1 MARVYRLISLLLL
14 LSFSL
19 FGDARQ
25 HLFEKANQSYT
36 GGQFEEALNTY
47 QEILN
52 MGYATGSLYYNIGN
66 CYYKLGDIGRAI
78 LFYERARKQM
88 PANDD
93 LKANLAIA
101 QLSVVDQIEPGS
113 DFILFQAL
121 HAFLYVIPKPLQL
134 TLTLCA
140 YILWMATL
148 IFYILSRSSFW
159 TFISR
164 RFIWIF
170 GILFL
175 ILALSFT
182 GRLVDERRTVEAIVL
197 VDKVD
202 VMSAPVAEG
211 SETLFSLHEGT
222 KVRCDRSTDEWVE
235 IILPDR
241 KVGWV
246 KWKALEKI

>member
-1 MARVYRLISLLLL
+1 MARLVRIISLLFI
-14 LSFSL
+14 LSIGL
-19 FGDARQ
+19 FADARQ
-25 HLFEKANQSYT
+25 HLYEKGNQAYT
-36 GGQFEEALNTY
+36 NGQFEEALTAY

-52 MGYATGSLYYNIGN
+52 MGYANGPLYYNIGN
-66 CYYKLGDIGRAI
+66 CYYKLGEIGKSI
-78 LFYERARKQM
+78 LFYERARKRM

-101 QLSVVDQIEPGS
+101 RLSVVDQIEPNP
-113 DFILFQAL
+113 DFILLQAM
-121 HAFLYVIPKPLQL
+121 HAFLYLIPKPLQL
-134 TLTLCA
+134 TLTLCV
-140 YILWMATL
+140 YVLWMAAL
-148 IFYILSRSSFW
+148 IVFLLSRSAFRQ
-159 TFISR
+159 FIFR
-164 RFIWIF
+164 RLTWIF

-175 ILALSFT
+175 ILVLSFM
-182 GRLVDERRTVEAIVL
+182 GRLVDEKRTVEAIIL

-202 VMSAPVAEG
+202 VMSAPAVGG

-246 KWKALEKI
+246 KWDALEKI

>member
-1 MARVYRLISLLLL
+1 MARLVRIISFLFI
-14 LSFSL
+14 LSAGL
-19 FGDARQ
+19 FADARL
-25 HLFEKANQSYT
+25 HLYEKGNQAYT
-36 GGQFEEALNTY
+36 DGQFEEALTAY

-52 MGYATGSLYYNIGN
+52 MGYANGPLYYNIGN
-66 CYYKLGDIGRAI
+66 CYYKLGEIGKSI
-78 LFYERARKQM
+78 LFYERARKRM

-101 QLSVVDQIEPGS
+101 RLSVVDQIEPSS
-113 DFILFQAL
+113 DFILLQAV
-121 HAFLYVIPKPLQL
+121 HAFLYLIPRPLQL

-140 YILWMATL
+140 YVLWMAVL
-148 IFYILSRSSFW
+148 IGYLLSRSAFW
-159 TFISR
+159 NYISR
-164 RFIWIF
+164 RLIWIF

-182 GRLVDERRTVEAIVL
+182 GRLIDERRTAEAVIL
-197 VDKVD
+197 ADKVD
-202 VMSAPVAEG
+202 VMSAPAAGG

-246 KWKALEKI
+246 KRNVLEKI